1 MFHHN
6 SEIFLATSLV
16 AGDAVSSMETE
27 AFLRYANEA
36 CGDPNSKEEGPVIPK
51 GYNRIA
57 EWQIAQ
63 GNLSREQVDFLLYI
77 NMIIFLPN

>member
-1 MFHHN
+1 M
-6 SEIFLATSLV
+6 FLAVILV
-16 AGDAVSSMETE
+16 AGDAVLSMGTE

-36 CGDPNSKEEGPVIPK
+36 CGNPNSKEDGPVIPK

-63 GNLSREQVDFLLYI
+63 GNLTREQVDFLLYI
-77 NMIIFLPN
+77 NMIIFLLN